1 VNVAMENGDAV
12 EDPSNSRATTDHLF
26 TLTDS
31 IESDFSKLFAPISA
45 LRSSGTADL
54 LLVRST
60 AQDLV
65 ESLDD
70 LLISAKEKLYNF
82 ITSLEGAPP
91 VETEEPTTF
100 IELDL
105 ASLISSATEP
115 ISLHCPP
122 EETENLPPVDQ
133 SGEVDQEED
142 RVDQEVDQPEVIDE
156 NCPEEEREVKE
167 EAVRGEKKPKKEKQN
182 SDSDI
187 EIIEEITHSKK
198 KEESKKKRQS
208 KEEVT
213 VHKMAKKRRMS
224 LNQIIESNR
233 TIDSTSEEEETN
245 GNVTDGSVISDED
258 LELAAQI
265 KKERDAKRASKRPP
279 KKEKEGKKEK
289 RSRKKADEKEK
300 AIKNA
305 RKLLDESDEE
315 EEEEENGKSVD
326 EEEEDEEVAPKK
338 ASRSRAAKNGSS
350 SKNGGGNGKKKDDVI
365 MLDSDD
371 DEMVPVKKSSKKD
384 SDDDEMVPVKKS
396 SKKAKDESDED
407 MPNLGEDEEEE
418 EDELETTMG
427 ESDEELLA
435 QSRRLARRAKIVG
448 SDESEGEKKEKKGK
462 RKRATIDSEDESDEK
477 EKSKKK
483 KEHKK
488 RRRAQISGSEDE
500 GEASEAE
507 TKQKS
512 PEKKKKKKGL
522 LGKDDLAQET
532 IDAEKAEKERRKR
545 LETKQKEFNGIEL
558 AEGPDLASA
567 LTGSQTSVR
576 LKAVCVDPDKNSD
589 PPEPVNVHPSLVR
602 ILKPHQAQGI
612 QFMYDSA
619 FESVDRV
626 KEEGG
631 GGILAHCMG
640 LGKTLQVISFLH
652 TVMSHP
658 KLSEVCKRVLIVV
671 PKNVVINWYKEFA
684 KWIDDNDEDLAIFEV
699 SELDSFKNNVDRC
712 AALKYWHQSET
723 PAIMIIGYDMFRIL
737 TFDEGDRKLPK
748 GKVAPKKNKKFAKLQ
763 EDFRKYLQDPG
774 PDLIVC
780 DEAHKLK
787 NDESALSKTMVK
799 IRTKRRICLTGTP
812 LQNNL
817 LEYHCM
823 VNFVKPGLLGTKTE
837 FSNRFANIITRG
849 RTKDATPTEVRFM
862 KRRCH
867 VLFEHLKK
875 CVDRKDY
882 RVLSEAIPPKQE
894 YVIYV
899 RLTKRQIQLYRAFLE
914 TTDGQ
919 TLSKRL
925 LPDYHVLS
933 RVWTHPY
940 QLVTHER
947 EAERKRLLMDDAE
960 EDENFIDD
968 DDMTDSGSD
977 SDESEKDTRGKG
989 GRDKGGGGRKKRR
1002 GGDATS
1008 EDEEEE
1014 LSQIP
1019 DSRRTTA
1026 AERKSKRL
1034 AGEAAPDRPET
1045 PPEYI
1050 GWFSGQGLVSEEDA
1064 SDYSLSYK
1072 LLLLIDIIKKCEE
1085 IGDKLLV
1092 FSQSLES
1099 LSLIKRMLEWLHM
1112 NDKWFEDGHTAMNA
1126 ADEEWGWVDGLDY
1139 LSIDGSV
1146 QSGKRDAVQTAFND
1160 RGNLRARLMLIST
1173 RAGSLGTNMVA
1184 ANRVII
1190 FDACWNPSHDT
1201 QSLFR
1206 VYRFGQT
1213 KPVYIYRF
1221 IAQGTMEER
1230 IYKRQVTKESTS
1242 MRVVDEAQIQRH
1254 FAGHDLD
1261 ELYMFDPVEEPGEDD
1276 EVQPVFAPPKDRLLA
1291 DVLRSRKEAVVN
1303 YLQHDTLFQNMDDEK
1318 LTEAECA
1325 EAWDDYEREKTAPPM
1340 NYAAYGG
1347 ARVGLPMPGMQ
1358 MGQMQMADLARA
1370 AQIQQTNNLRGDPIY
1385 VGCFG
1390 IRGMNHENALKVVYL
1405 KRCLDEFMPS
1415 IPHHLR
1421 GGIHD
1426 FAPYFNTLIQEG
1438 MNAGHSPVWLLNR
1451 TTSIFRTV
1459 VKLCIDNVPSLRPTL
1474 KRIHQN
1480 TPQFFDPAAIP

>member
-1 VNVAMENGDAV
+1 D
-12 EDPSNSRATTDHLF
+12 
-26 TLTDS
+26 
-31 IESDFSKLFAPISA
+31 
-45 LRSSGTADL
+45 
-54 LLVRST
+54 
-60 AQDLV
+60 
-65 ESLDD
+65 
-70 LLISAKEKLYNF
+70 
-82 ITSLEGAPP
+82 
-91 VETEEPTTF
+91 
-100 IELDL
+100 
-105 ASLISSATEP
+105 
-115 ISLHCPP
+115 
-122 EETENLPPVDQ
+122 
-133 SGEVDQEED
+133 
-142 RVDQEVDQPEVIDE
+142 
-156 NCPEEEREVKE
+156 
-167 EAVRGEKKPKKEKQN
+167 
-182 SDSDI
+182 
-187 EIIEEITHSKK
+187 
-198 KEESKKKRQS
+198 
-208 KEEVT
+208 
-213 VHKMAKKRRMS
+213 
-224 LNQIIESNR
+224 
-233 TIDSTSEEEETN
+233 
-245 GNVTDGSVISDED
+245 
-258 LELAAQI
+258 
-265 KKERDAKRASKRPP
+265 
-279 KKEKEGKKEK
+279 
-289 RSRKKADEKEK
+289 
-300 AIKNA
+300 
-305 RKLLDESDEE
+305 DEE
-315 EEEEENGKSVD
+315 EEEEE
-326 EEEEDEEVAPKK
+326 EQ
-338 ASRSRAAKNGSS
+338 
-350 SKNGGGNGKKKDDVI
+350 
-365 MLDSDD
+365 
-371 DEMVPVKKSSKKD
+371 
-384 SDDDEMVPVKKS
+384 
-396 SKKAKDESDED
+396 
-407 MPNLGEDEEEE
+407 EEEE
-418 EDELETTMG
+418 EPEPEADEKD
-427 ESDEELLA
+427 ESDEELLRT
-435 QSRRLARRAKIVG
+435 SRRLTRRARVMD
-448 SDESEGEKKEKKGK
+448 SEESEGKEKKAKGK
-462 RKRATIDSEDESDEK
+462 KRATIDSDDDEEEKQPRKKKEEKRKRKKAHISGSESEGDEGANEEEEGDDDDEDGGK
-477 EKSKKK
+477 KSKKK
-483 KEHKK
+483 GKN
-488 RRRAQISGSEDE
+488 G
-500 GEASEAE
+500 
-507 TKQKS
+507 
-512 PEKKKKKKGL
+512 PEKKRKKGAL

-532 IDAEKAEKERRKR
+532 IDAEKAEKDRRKR
-545 LETKQKEFNGIEL
+545 LELKQKEFNGIEL

-567 LTGSQTSVR
+567 LTGTQSSVR
-576 LKAVCVDPDKNSD
+576 LKAVCVDPDKKSD
-589 PPEPVNVHPSLVR
+589 PPVPVNVHPSLVR

-619 FESVDRV
+619 FESVDRL
-626 KEEGG
+626 KEAGG

-658 KLSEVCKRVLIVV
+658 KISEVCKRVLIVV

-699 SELDSFKNNVDRC
+699 SELDSFKNNNDRC
-712 AALKYWHQSET
+712 WALKHWHESQT

-737 TFDEGDRKLPK
+737 TFDEGDRKVS
-748 GKVAPKKNKKFAKLQ
+748 KVKAAPKKNKKLAKLQ

-837 FSNRFANIITRG
+837 FSNRFANIINRG

-882 RVLSEAIPPKQE
+882 RVLTEAIPPKQE
-894 YVIYV
+894 YVIYI
-899 RLTKRQIQLYRAFLE
+899 RLTKRQIELYKAFLE
-914 TTDGQ
+914 SIGGEN
-919 TLSKRL
+919 LSKRL

-940 QLVTHER
+940 QLVLHER
-947 EAERKRLLMDDAE
+947 EAERKRILQDEAE
-960 EDENFIDD
+960 EDEDFIDD
-968 DDMTDSGSD
+968 DDDDESGSGSE
-977 SDESEKDTRGKG
+977 SDESGGERGKG
-989 GRDKGGGGRKKRR
+989 RR
-1002 GGDATS
+1002 GRGRGRRSESGSGDDDDDELTKIPTS
-1008 EDEEEE
+1008 K
-1014 LSQIP
+1014 
-1019 DSRRTTA
+1019 RTTA
-1026 AERKSKRL
+1026 AERKSRRL
-1034 AGEAAPDRPET
+1034 AGEEAPPRPDT

-1050 GWFSGQGLVSEEDA
+1050 GWFSKAGLVSEED
-1064 SDYSLSYK
+1064 SSNYELSYK
-1072 LLLLIDIIKKCEE
+1072 LMLLIDIIKKCEE

-1099 LSLIKRMLEWLHM
+1099 LSLIKRMLEWHDV
-1112 NDKWFEDGHTAMNA
+1112 NEKWFTDGHAAMNA
-1126 ADEEWGWVDGLDY
+1126 EDEEWGWVDGVDY

-1146 QSGKRDAVQTAFND
+1146 QSGKRDAVQTAFNN
-1160 RGNLRARLMLIST
+1160 RANLRARLMLIST

-1261 ELYMFDPVEEPGEDD
+1261 ELYQFDPVEEDD
-1276 EVQPVFAPPKDRLLA
+1276 DDVQPVFAPPKDRLLA
-1291 DVLRSRKEAVVN
+1291 DVLHKRKEAVVS

-1325 EAWDDYEREKTAPPM
+1325 EAWDDYEREKTAPVVS
-1340 NYAAYGG
+1340 AYGG
-1347 ARVGLPMPGMQ
+1347 YGGRVGMPMPGMG
-1358 MGQMQMADLARA
+1358 MGGGAMAEMMRQHQL
-1370 AQIQQTNNLRGDPIY
+1370 QQTNNLRGDPIY

-1415 IPHHLR
+1415 IPQHLR
-1421 GGIHD
+1421 GGIND
-1426 FAPYFNTLIQEG
+1426 FSPYFNTLIQEG

-1459 VKLCIDNVPSLRPTL
+1459 VKLCIDNVPTLRPTL
-1474 KRIHQN
+1474 KRIHAN
-1480 TPQFFDPAAIP
+1480 TPQFFDPTAIP